1 MAGPAYTS
9 GRTKE
14 DAVPATW
21 YRTIW
26 LSDVHLGTRGS
37 KAQALLDFLDTHDC
51 DYLYLVGD
59 IIDFWRLKRAP
70 YWPQLHSDVIRK
82 ILSKARA
89 GTAVTFIP
97 GNHDEYVRRF
107 CGLQLGNIL
116 VREEAVHLT
125 ADGRSLLV
133 IHGDEFDGVTRCHRW
148 LAVTGD
154 LGYEILLVLNRWF
167 NHARRILG
175 FGYWSLSAY
184 VKWKIKRAVSFVADF
199 EASLAHEA
207 TRRSVQGVICGH
219 IHKAEMRW
227 IGCILYCNTGDWVE
241 SCTALVEHA
250 DGELELLTYLPAGRR
265 AAAEAVFA

>member
-1 MAGPAYTS
+1 MAGPASTS

-14 DAVPATW
+14 DAVPTTW

-59 IIDFWRLKRAP
+59 TIDLWRLKRAP

-89 GTAVTFIP
+89 GAAVTFIP

-107 CGLQLGNIL
+107 CGLQHGNIL
-116 VREEAVHLT
+116 VREEAVHVT

-133 IHGDEFDGVTRCHRW
+133 IHGDEVEGVTRPPRC
-148 LAVTGD
+148 
-154 LGYEILLVLNRWF
+154 LGGRGPPATPILLVCTRCF
-167 NHARRILG
+167 THPRRILG

-207 TRRSVQGVICGH
+207 TRRAVQGVICGH
-219 IHKAEMRW
+219 IHKA
-227 IGCILYCNTGDWVE
+227 
-241 SCTALVEHA
+241 
-250 DGELELLTYLPAGRR
+250 
-265 AAAEAVFA
+265 